1 MIACREGKWRLK
13 TQGIEFQDYTCKTI
27 IFYYPA
33 CLLESIDQIRSA
45 VSAHA
50 LASIL
55 HGHRLAF
62 FITHFVKGSR
72 LMEQL
77 TVAPRTSHKT
87 LLYSEL
93 VTDMTD
99 LKADIA
105 ILGVPFG
112 SAYTPRQFTNDQSNA
127 PQAIRDVT
135 DRIVRAPE
143 HYDFDIDGPLLQ
155 GRSDIRFVDCGDV
168 LPDLA
173 VPGDHQRRAE
183 LAIRQILRGGGMP
196 IVLGGDHGITNPVLR
211 GFDEVGP
218 VTIVHIDAHLDWR
231 DEVNGV
237 RDGLSSV
244 IRRASELPFVKHIV
258 QIGLRAQGSGR
269 PADFEAAKA
278 WGADLISAY
287 ELHDIG
293 MDAVLAR
300 IPDGGNYYLTID
312 ADGLDPTIMPAV
324 DGPAPGGVNFVQ
336 ARKLIHGLVK
346 KGRVVGMDI
355 VEIQPVKDNA
365 SKLTCVTA
373 GRLIVNLIGATIR
386 AGYFD
391 KKNTA

>member
-1 MIACREGKWRLK
+1 
-13 TQGIEFQDYTCKTI
+13 
-27 IFYYPA
+27 
-33 CLLESIDQIRSA
+33 
-45 VSAHA
+45 
-50 LASIL
+50 
-55 HGHRLAF
+55 
-62 FITHFVKGSR
+62 
-72 LMEQL
+72 MEQL
-77 TVAPRTSHKT
+77 TVAPRTGHKT

-269 PADFEAAKA
+269 PADYEAAKA
-278 WGADLISAY
+278 WGSDLISAY

-355 VEIQPVKDNA
+355 VEIQPIKDNA

-391 KKNTA
+391 KKNKA

>member
-1 MIACREGKWRLK
+1 
-13 TQGIEFQDYTCKTI
+13 
-27 IFYYPA
+27 
-33 CLLESIDQIRSA
+33 
-45 VSAHA
+45 
-50 LASIL
+50 
-55 HGHRLAF
+55 
-62 FITHFVKGSR
+62 
-72 LMEQL
+72 MEQL
-77 TVAPRTSHKT
+77 TVAPRTGHAT

-93 VTDMTD
+93 VTDLEN

-105 ILGVPFG
+105 VIGMPFG
-112 SAYTPRQFTNDQSNA
+112 AAYGPKSFTNDQTNA

-135 DRIVRAPE
+135 DRIVRAPA

-173 VPGDHQRRAE
+173 KPGDHYRRVE
-183 LAIRQILRGGGMP
+183 LAVRQILKGGALP
-196 IVLGGDHGITNPVLR
+196 IVLGGDHGITTPVLR
-211 GFDEVGP
+211 AFSDVGP
-218 VTIVHIDAHLDWR
+218 ITLVHIDAHLDWR

-237 RDGLSSV
+237 KDGLSSP
-244 IRRASELPFVKHIV
+244 IRRASEMTHVVKIV

-269 PADFEAAKA
+269 PEDFETAQRY
-278 WGADLISAY
+278 GAELVTAY
-287 ELHDIG
+287 ELHDVG

-324 DGPAPGGVNFVQ
+324 DGPAPGGVTFVQ

-355 VEIQPVKDNA
+355 VEIQPAKDNA
-365 SKLTCVTA
+365 SKVTCVTA
-373 GRLIVNLIGATIR
+373 GRLIVNLIGSTIK

-391 KKNTA
+391 K

>member
-1 MIACREGKWRLK
+1 
-13 TQGIEFQDYTCKTI
+13 
-27 IFYYPA
+27 
-33 CLLESIDQIRSA
+33 
-45 VSAHA
+45 
-50 LASIL
+50 
-55 HGHRLAF
+55 
-62 FITHFVKGSR
+62 
-72 LMEQL
+72 MEQL
-77 TVAPRTSHKT
+77 TVAPRTGHAT

-93 VTDMTD
+93 VTDLEN

-105 ILGVPFG
+105 VIGMPFG
-112 SAYTPRQFTNDQSNA
+112 AAYGPKSFTNDQTNA

-135 DRIVRAPE
+135 DRIVRAPA

-173 VPGDHQRRAE
+173 KPGDHYRRVERAV
-183 LAIRQILRGGGMP
+183 RQILKGGGLP
-196 IVLGGDHGITNPVLR
+196 IVLGGDHGITTPVLR
-211 GFDEVGP
+211 AFSDVGP
-218 VTIVHIDAHLDWR
+218 ITLVHIDAHLDWR

-237 RDGLSSV
+237 KDGLSSP
-244 IRRASELPFVKHIV
+244 IRRASEMTHVVKIV

-269 PADFEAAKA
+269 PEDFETAQRY
-278 WGADLISAY
+278 GAELVTAY
-287 ELHDIG
+287 ELHDVG

-324 DGPAPGGVNFVQ
+324 DGPAPGGVTFVQ

-355 VEIQPVKDNA
+355 VEIQPAKDNA
-365 SKLTCVTA
+365 SKVTCVTA
-373 GRLIVNLIGATIR
+373 GRLIVNLIGSTIK

-391 KKNTA
+391 K

>member
-1 MIACREGKWRLK
+1 
-13 TQGIEFQDYTCKTI
+13 
-27 IFYYPA
+27 
-33 CLLESIDQIRSA
+33 
-45 VSAHA
+45 
-50 LASIL
+50 
-55 HGHRLAF
+55 
-62 FITHFVKGSR
+62 
-72 LMEQL
+72 MEQL
-77 TVAPRTSHKT
+77 TVPPRTGHKT

-99 LKADIA
+99 LKSDIA

-112 SAYTPRQFTNDQSNA
+112 SAYTARQFSNDQSNA

-173 VPGDHQRRAE
+173 IAGDHQRRAE
-183 LAIRQILRGGGMP
+183 LAIRQILRGGGLP

-218 VTIVHIDAHLDWR
+218 ITIVHVDAHLDWR

-278 WGADLISAY
+278 YGADLISAY

-324 DGPAPGGVNFVQ
+324 DGPAPGGVSFLQ

-355 VEIQPVKDNA
+355 VEIQPAKDNA

-373 GRLIVNLIGATIR
+373 GRLIVNLIGAVIR

-391 KKNTA
+391 RKNKA